1 MLMIHLQGCFPITA
15 PAANNKHA
23 MTNSL
28 MKPAILS
35 KAILIGEAIMK
46 L

>member
-23 MTNSL
+23 IAYLL
-28 MKPAILS
+28 MKQAILS